1 MWNSESDTLVLEVF
15 LEIFLRVSMRER
27 ESEGGKAAKTS
38 PSIVVARSLSRG
50 EKFQEEPL
58 SPGYEPVTWKLWVAL
73 SLGVIQ
79 FVCVSSE
86 SGVEISLISFSVD

>member
-1 MWNSESDTLVLEVF
+1 
-15 LEIFLRVSMRER
+15 MRER

-58 SPGYEPVTWKLWVAL
+58 SPGYEPVT
-73 SLGVIQ
+73 
-79 FVCVSSE
+79 
-86 SGVEISLISFSVD
+86 